1 MGWQLW
7 TRPFGSYVFLWMI
20 LALLALTSLLAA
32 GAATSR
38 DRDQWVAH
46 SLEILHNIERYE
58 SGLLQAELRSR
69 RALDP
74 AASTSAGSLAGL
86 DEAHDAI
93 TQLARL
99 AADDPGQAIRVKVL
113 QNLTVQVSSGI
124 RARMQSDVVP
134 LIDSPLIASPISALP
149 ILETV
154 NEIRTAETVL
164 LRQRQQAQERADAA
178 FWYMTCIAIALHLLF
193 IWWAYRA
200 SRRYIS
206 ERNQREAQIESLNQT
221 LGSQV
226 EEIRQ
231 LNTSLEDR
239 IHDKTAELE
248 MIVAKLRSSNAELVR
263 FAYVASHDLQEP
275 LRQVASFSEL
285 ITIKYGD
292 QLDATA
298 RRYLSHSVAGAKRLQ
313 LMLQGLLRY
322 SVVSITSLNLLRID
336 PLQLVDSVRAD
347 LEEDI
352 TQSGTVFD
360 LQSEDQIDQ
369 MMISGDV
376 DMIRSVLSTLVSNSI
391 RFQRKGI
398 PPRVSIAF
406 ERDPTHWT
414 MTVADNGIGLDQ
426 RFIERM
432 FNMFARYHSVGEYD
446 GAGAG
451 LAISKKIV
459 ELHGGT
465 LTASVN
471 PEGQGALLKVVVP
484 LVVNGNAALRTR
496 PFPY

>member
-99 AADDPGQAIRVKVL
+99 AADDPRQAIRVKVL
-113 QNLTVQVSSGI
+113 QNLTVQVSGGI

-154 NEIRTAETVL
+154 NEIRTAETL
-164 LRQRQQAQERADAA
+164 LLLQRQQAQVRADAA
-178 FWYMTCIAIALHLLF
+178 FFNMTCIAIALHLLF

-200 SRRYIS
+200 SRRYIA

-221 LGSQV
+221 LGSQM
-226 EEIRQ
+226 EEIRL

-322 SVVSITSLNLLRID
+322 SVVSITSLNMLSID
-336 PLQLVDSVRAD
+336 PLQLVEGVRAD

-352 TQSGTVFD
+352 SQSGTVFD
-360 LQSEDQIDQ
+360 LHSQDQ

-471 PEGQGALLKVVVP
+471 PQGQGALLKVVVP
-484 LVVNGNAALRTR
+484 MVVNGNAALRTR